1 MMQQPMMMQPGMMQ
15 PGMMMQQPGMMM
27 QPGINQQNLAA
38 IQEILGGKSSKGDRD
53 RDRRRGGHEED
64 DGKDTGTV
72 ISWYMEKG
80 FGFIKQDKG
89 GDDIFAHV
97 TGLKD
102 GDALRAGDHVKYNI
116 KFDDKVQK
124 YRAEEVSGAWWE
136 RDLRKKYGRK
146 SRSRSRGSRSRRRRK
161 SRSRSRRR
169 KSRSRRKSK
178 SRSKSRRS
186 KSRSRRRSRSKS
198 ICRLFQ
204 RSGKCE
210 YGDKC
215 KFEHVGQ
222 NNNNKDKDR
231 EEAEKVREKLRE
243 KSRGGRS
250 PSKKKSPPKS
260 PPKGKFVFDDY

>member
-1 MMQQPMMMQPGMMQ
+1 MMQQPMMMQ

-136 RDLRKKYGRK
+136 RDLRKKYGSK

-186 KSRSRRRSRSKS
+186 KSRSRRRSRS
-198 ICRLFQ
+198 
-204 RSGKCE
+204 
-210 YGDKC
+210 
-215 KFEHVGQ
+215 GQ